1 MKNIVL
7 LGATGSI
14 GDNVLS
20 VIEQNKDSLNLYG
33 IALNSNISKA
43 NQIINEH
50 SPMFVYIEEANEILL
65 EKSISEGS
73 LSVLNGKAELKELLN
88 DSNVDVIIS
97 AISGFAGLETTL
109 MAAKTGKVI
118 LLANKESIVVAG
130 DIILPLAKEHG
141 STIIPIDSEHN
152 AIFQCL
158 ASEKNTNDV
167 SKIIITA
174 SGGPFEGK
182 KLLDLKDVTQKEALN
197 HPNWDMGSKISID
210 SATLVNKCLELIE
223 ARYLFDLNEKYFE
236 LVIHPQSIIHSIVTY
251 IDGSSLCHM
260 SNPDMKV
267 PISHAL
273 SDSDRLPINFLEIDF
288 SSLELSFKNFPSD
301 RKNLENIAREICN
314 VGDCH
319 VYGSKQLGEYSRDV
333 WSLGIQTH
341 KHISFLTRHC
351 QLSCTY
357 WIGLLQHNMEYLYRA
372 TPNSFVPNLV
382 SSWVFVLD
390 WSLRTFLLLP
400 SFLLTSPHNQSMI

>member
-1 MKNIVL
+1 MKNILL

-20 VIEQNKDSLNLYG
+20 VIEQNKESLNLYG

-43 NQIINEH
+43 NHIINKH

-158 ASEKNTNDV
+158 DSEKNTNDV

-182 KLLDLKDVTQKEALN
+182 KLLDLKDVTKKEALN

-273 SDSDRLPINFLEIDF
+273 SDSNRLPINFLEIDF

-314 VGDCH
+314 VG
-319 VYGSKQLGEYSRDV
+319 GSSGTIFNAANEIAVQD
-333 WSLGIQTH
+333 
-341 KHISFLTRHC
+341 FL
-351 QLSCTY
+351 LNKIKFNDIY
-357 WIGLLQHNMEYLYRA
+357 EVIY
-372 TPNSFVPNLV
+372 
-382 SSWVFVLD
+382 
-390 WSLRTFLLLP
+390 RTFDAITVSNNLNVEAIYEIDHQARMEAEKMVK
-400 SFLLTSPHNQSMI
+400 SIT

>member
-73 LSVLNGKAELKELLN
+73 LSVLNGKAELEELLN

-273 SDSDRLPINFLEIDF
+273 SDSNRLPINFLEIDF
-288 SSLELSFKNFPSD
+288 SSLELTFKNFPSD

-314 VGDCH
+314 VG
-319 VYGSKQLGEYSRDV
+319 GSSGTIFNAANEIAVQE
-333 WSLGIQTH
+333 
-341 KHISFLTRHC
+341 FL
-351 QLSCTY
+351 LNKIKFNDIY
-357 WIGLLQHNMEYLYRA
+357 EVIY
-372 TPNSFVPNLV
+372 
-382 SSWVFVLD
+382 
-390 WSLRTFLLLP
+390 RTFDAITVSNNLNVEAIYEIDHQARMEAEKMVK
-400 SFLLTSPHNQSMI
+400 SIT

>member
-1 MKNIVL
+1 MKNILL

-50 SPMFVYIEEANEILL
+50 SPMFVYIEEVNEILL

-88 DSNVDVIIS
+88 DPNVDVIIS

-158 ASEKNTNDV
+158 DSEKNTNDV

-182 KLLDLKDVTQKEALN
+182 KLLDLKDVTKKEALN

-273 SDSDRLPINFLEIDF
+273 SNSNRLPINFLEIDF

-314 VGDCH
+314 VG
-319 VYGSKQLGEYSRDV
+319 GSSGTIFNAANEIAVQD
-333 WSLGIQTH
+333 
-341 KHISFLTRHC
+341 FL
-351 QLSCTY
+351 LNKIKFNDIY
-357 WIGLLQHNMEYLYRA
+357 EVIY
-372 TPNSFVPNLV
+372 
-382 SSWVFVLD
+382 
-390 WSLRTFLLLP
+390 RTFDAITVSNNLNVEAIYEIDHQARMEAEKMVK
-400 SFLLTSPHNQSMI
+400 SIT

>member
-20 VIEQNKDSLNLYG
+20 VIEQNKESLNLYG

-43 NQIINEH
+43 NQIINKH

-130 DIILPLAKEHG
+130 DIILPLAKEYG

-273 SDSDRLPINFLEIDF
+273 SDSNRLPINFLEIDF

-314 VGDCH
+314 VG
-319 VYGSKQLGEYSRDV
+319 GSSGTIFNAANEIAVQD
-333 WSLGIQTH
+333 
-341 KHISFLTRHC
+341 FL
-351 QLSCTY
+351 LNKIKFNDIY
-357 WIGLLQHNMEYLYRA
+357 EVIY
-372 TPNSFVPNLV
+372 
-382 SSWVFVLD
+382 
-390 WSLRTFLLLP
+390 RTFDAITVSNNLNVEAIYEIDHQARMEAEKMVK
-400 SFLLTSPHNQSMI
+400 SIT

>member
-50 SPMFVYIEEANEILL
+50 SPMFVYIEQANEILL

-73 LSVLNGKAELKELLN
+73 LSVLNGKAELEELLN

-109 MAAKTGKVI
+109 MAAQTGKVI

-130 DIILPLAKEHG
+130 DIILPLAKEYG

-158 ASEKNTNDV
+158 DSEKSTNDV

-182 KLLDLKDVTQKEALN
+182 KLLDLKDVTKKEALN

-273 SDSDRLPINFLEIDF
+273 SDSNRLPINFLEIDF

-314 VGDCH
+314 VG
-319 VYGSKQLGEYSRDV
+319 GSSGTIFNAANEIAVQD
-333 WSLGIQTH
+333 
-341 KHISFLTRHC
+341 FL
-351 QLSCTY
+351 LNKIKFNDIY
-357 WIGLLQHNMEYLYRA
+357 EVIY
-372 TPNSFVPNLV
+372 
-382 SSWVFVLD
+382 
-390 WSLRTFLLLP
+390 RTFDAITVSNNLNVEAIYEIDHQARMEAEKMVK
-400 SFLLTSPHNQSMI
+400 SIT

>member
-50 SPMFVYIEEANEILL
+50 SPMFVYIEEVNEILL

-88 DSNVDVIIS
+88 DPNVDVIIS

-158 ASEKNTNDV
+158 DSEKNTNDV

-182 KLLDLKDVTQKEALN
+182 KLLDLKDVTKKEALN

-273 SDSDRLPINFLEIDF
+273 SNSNRLPINFLEIDF

-314 VGDCH
+314 VG
-319 VYGSKQLGEYSRDV
+319 GSSGTIFNAANEIAVQE
-333 WSLGIQTH
+333 
-341 KHISFLTRHC
+341 FL
-351 QLSCTY
+351 LNKIKFNDIY
-357 WIGLLQHNMEYLYRA
+357 EVIY
-372 TPNSFVPNLV
+372 
-382 SSWVFVLD
+382 
-390 WSLRTFLLLP
+390 RTFDAITVSNNLNVEAIYEIDHQARMEAEKMVK
-400 SFLLTSPHNQSMI
+400 SIT

>member
-1 MKNIVL
+1 MKNILL

-20 VIEQNKDSLNLYG
+20 VIEQNKESLNLYG

-65 EKSISEGS
+65 ENSISEGS

-88 DSNVDVIIS
+88 DPNVDVIIS

-130 DIILPLAKEHG
+130 DIILPLAKEYG

-273 SDSDRLPINFLEIDF
+273 SDSNRLPINFLEIDF

-314 VGDCH
+314 VG
-319 VYGSKQLGEYSRDV
+319 GSSGTIFNAANEIAVQD
-333 WSLGIQTH
+333 
-341 KHISFLTRHC
+341 FL
-351 QLSCTY
+351 LNKIKFNDIY
-357 WIGLLQHNMEYLYRA
+357 EVIY
-372 TPNSFVPNLV
+372 
-382 SSWVFVLD
+382 
-390 WSLRTFLLLP
+390 RTFDAITVSNNLNVEAIYEIDHQARMEAEKMVK
-400 SFLLTSPHNQSMI
+400 SIT